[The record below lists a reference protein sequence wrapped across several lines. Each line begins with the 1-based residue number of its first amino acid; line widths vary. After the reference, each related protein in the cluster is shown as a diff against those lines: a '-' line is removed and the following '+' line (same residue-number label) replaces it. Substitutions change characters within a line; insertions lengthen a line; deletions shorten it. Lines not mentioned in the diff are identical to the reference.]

1 MSREQA
7 RLLVGR
13 VLQVPQ
19 TRHQLPIRVR
29 IIRLV
34 LDEADPQRIVVQ
46 GIHIDNAGREAEGRT
61 LVLTPTEIAD
71 YLEWP
76 DRPGA
81 DHPRR

>member
-7 RLLVGR
+7 RHLPGR
-13 VLQVPQ
+13 VLRLPE
-19 TRHQLPIRVR
+19 TRHQLPIRVK

-34 LDEADPQRIVVQ
+34 LDGTDPQRIVVQ
-46 GIHIDNAGREAEGRT
+46 GIRIDNAGREADGCT
-61 LVLTPTEIAD
+61 LVLTPTEIAG

-76 DRPGA
+76 DHPRS